1 MAAGFPMAITTNR
14 NGSTTLGI
22 SLLIIADGVTNQ
34 RYFKQI
40 QFPGH
45 TRSGGYT
52 AIALSAARNERTF
65 SSCGSFRGW

>member
-40 QFPGH
+40 QFPGI
-45 TRSGGYT
+45 RDPAGIPPS
-52 AIALSAARNERTF
+52 L
-65 SSCGSFRGW
+65 